1 MMDKFAGILEGWL
14 AFPLRSGLFFWLGGL
29 VGWLAHIIDWQ
40 AIEQL
45 FSGASPKPAS
55 LVLVEWQPFWH
66 WLTTLKPEYATLL
79 FFSFLFLA
87 SLAAMLVKSMT
98 TPTLKF
104 LEGYGWPQWTI
115 RKAFKQKYEQQLY
128 HLEEK
133 RLSDGLNPAESRKYQ
148 KLDHKLMHL
157 PENDALMPTRLGNLL
172 RSFEQKPQER
182 YGLDAIICWPR
193 LWILLP
199 AELQTEL
206 TEARNAV
213 NDAVQIW
220 IWGVLF
226 LVWTTW
232 FWISGNWWSLFP
244 PILVSIS
251 VMAFAYYWM
260 LQAAMT
266 YGQLVQSSFDM
277 YRHSLY
283 KALRWPL
290 PQNPTEE
297 IVQGK
302 QLTAYLWRG
311 VADNIIFSQENNED
325 K

>member
-40 AIEQL
+40 AIEQR
-45 FSGASPKPAS
+45 FSGASPQPVS
-55 LVLVEWQPFWH
+55 LVLVEWQHFWQ

-115 RKAFKQKYEQQLY
+115 RKAFKQKSEERMNCLLEKALDETGINFEKLSVAERREY
-128 HLEEK
+128 H
-133 RLSDGLNPAESRKYQ
+133 
-148 KLDHKLMHL
+148 KLDQKCMHL
-157 PENDALMPTRLGNLL
+157 PETDALMPTKLGNLL

-206 TEARNAV
+206 TEARNAL

-220 IWGVLF
+220 IWGLLF
-226 LVWTTW
+226 LAWTSW
-232 FWISGNWWSLFP
+232 SWWAL
-244 PILVSIS
+244 LVSGF
-251 VMAFAYYWM
+251 VMWAAYRWM
-260 LQAAMT
+260 QQASLI
-266 YGQLVQSSFDM
+266 YGQLVQASFDM

-290 PQNPTEE
+290 PQNPAQEVEE
-297 IVQGK
+297 GK
-302 QLTAYLWRG
+302 KLTAYLWRG
-311 VADNIIFSQENNED
+311 AMGDYPAFTSTDDGKD

>member
-29 VGWLAHIIDWQ
+29 VGWLAHVIDWQ

-55 LVLVEWQPFWH
+55 LVSAEWQPFWH

-115 RKAFKQKYEQQLY
+115 RKAFKQKSEERMKCLLEKALDETGINFAKLNAVERHEY
-128 HLEEK
+128 H
-133 RLSDGLNPAESRKYQ
+133 
-148 KLDHKLMHL
+148 KLDQKCMHL
-157 PENDALMPTRLGNLL
+157 PETDALMPTRLGNLL

-206 TEARNAV
+206 TEARNAL

-220 IWGVLF
+220 IWGLLF
-226 LVWTTW
+226 LVWTSW
-232 FWISGNWWSLFP
+232 SWWAL
-244 PILVSIS
+244 LVSGF
-251 VMAFAYYWM
+251 VMWAAYHWM
-260 LQAAMT
+260 RQAALI
-266 YGQLVQSSFDM
+266 YGQLVQASFDM

-290 PQNPTEE
+290 PQNPAQEAEE
-297 IVQGK
+297 GK
-302 QLTAYLWRG
+302 KLTAYLWRG
-311 VADNIIFSQENNED
+311 AMGDYPAFTSTDEGKD